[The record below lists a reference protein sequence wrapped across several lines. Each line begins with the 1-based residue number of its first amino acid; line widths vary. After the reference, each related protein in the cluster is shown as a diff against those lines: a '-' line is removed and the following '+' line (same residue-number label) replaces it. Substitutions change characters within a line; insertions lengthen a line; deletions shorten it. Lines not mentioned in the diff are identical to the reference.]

1 MRRFLL
7 GGLGIALGAFAS
19 PALAQY
25 PTPNT
30 PARGAAFGRP
40 TAVGEAAPDSGVTP
54 VGLIRGGPARPV
66 TVQSP
71 VGGGF
76 GAPTPVISAPPGA
89 PIPTMN
95 PPGMPMAPGMGV
107 PMGSPRPVSGAPPMI
122 TETRDPTGR
131 IPGAVVV
138 PSVTPDGAFECPDPG
153 LDEPLFDARPRA
165 GLGRLAGLGGKSWV
179 SAELLMWWNKGTQVP
194 ALVTTSSPQ
203 FNGIP
208 GQGDTQVLL
217 GGPFGE
223 TFHVGGRIGVGHWF
237 GDGEC
242 RGVDARLFW
251 VAPST
256 AYFSASVPPYAL
268 LARPFININPT
279 VTTPNVPVGQTAEV
293 VAGPGVATGSV
304 SAAMRSTVWGAEL
317 NYRRFLAGNGTAR
330 VDGLVGYRYLDVSE
344 DLAITE
350 MFNRVPESDLTIG
363 IPAIAGVIT
372 DRFRTDNRFHGG
384 QIGAVGT
391 INRGRWSLDAR
402 GSIAFGTVFQSATIS
417 GAQTLTLAEGGVVS
431 VPGGLLAVPGANI
444 GTFSQTRFAVVPEV
458 GLNVGYQV
466 TNRMKVFVGYN
477 FLYLSSAVR
486 PGEVIDQR
494 IDAARVPNLL
504 PADTAGT
511 PVLPA
516 RPMPQLSTS
525 GYFVQGINFG
535 LVFKW

>member
-19 PALAQY
+19 PALAQQ
-25 PTPNT
+25 PTSNP

-40 TAVGEAAPDSGVTP
+40 TAVGDVAPDSGVTP
-54 VGLIRGGPARPV
+54 VGLIRGGPPRPV

-76 GAPTPVISAPPGA
+76 GAPTPVISAPPGQ

-95 PPGMPMAPGMGV
+95 PPGV
-107 PMGSPRPVSGAPPMI
+107 PGSPRPVSGAPPMI
-122 TETRDPTGR
+122 TEMRDPTGR
-131 IPGAVVV
+131 IPGGAVVV
-138 PSVTPDGAFECPDPG
+138 PSVVPDAGFECPDPG
-153 LDEPLFDARPRA
+153 LDEPLFDGRPRA
-165 GLGRLAGLGGKSWV
+165 GLGRLAGLGGGKTWV
-179 SAELLMWWNKGTQVP
+179 SAELLLWWNKGTQVP

-208 GQGDTQVLL
+208 GTGDTQVLL

-223 TFHVGGRIGVGHWF
+223 SFHVGGRIGVGHWF

-256 AYFSASVPPYAL
+256 ATFGASVPPFAL

-293 VAGPGVATGSV
+293 VAGPGVANGSV
-304 SAAMRSTVWGAEL
+304 TAAMRSTVWGAEV
-317 NYRRFLAGNGTAR
+317 NYRRFLAGNGMAR

-344 DLAITE
+344 DLTITE
-350 MFNRVPESDLTIG
+350 MFARVPGSDPNIG
-363 IPAIAGVIT
+363 IPAVAGVIT

-384 QIGAVGT
+384 QIGAIGT
-391 INRGRWSLDAR
+391 INRGRWSLEGR
-402 GSIAFGTVFQSATIS
+402 GTVAFGTVFQSATIS
-417 GAQTLTLAEGGVVS
+417 GAQTLTMDNGMVTS

-458 GLNVGYQV
+458 GLNLGYQV
-466 TNRMKVFVGYN
+466 TDRMKVFVGYN

-516 RPMPQLSTS
+516 RPMPLLSTS